1 MHRLFIS
8 DANLWRSKIWRTTLS
23 FAVPPKYN
31 QPIPP
36 CSPPPHPGKHKLLT
50 QSLYYFVIWL
60 WQLRAFNA
68 V

>member
-8 DANLWRSKIWRTTLS
+8 DVNLWRSKIWRTTLS

-36 CSPPPHPGKHKLLT
+36 PPCSPPPTPINT
-50 QSLYYFVIWL
+50 DCPSPYIYYMVVAAQGF
-60 WQLRAFNA
+60 
-68 V
+68 